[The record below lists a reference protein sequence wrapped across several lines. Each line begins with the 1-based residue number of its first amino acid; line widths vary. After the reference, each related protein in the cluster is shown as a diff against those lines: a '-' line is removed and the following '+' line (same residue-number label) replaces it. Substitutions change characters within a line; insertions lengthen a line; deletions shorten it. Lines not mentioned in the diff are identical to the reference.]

1 MPVLRLFQMRL
12 GKQPHCPR
20 CKAPLKGYVDECP
33 SCGMEKPLPLPWYI
47 FVIMAAILIAAAW
60 FFIDLESIARAILG
74 AREGLRS
81 L

>member
-1 MPVLRLFQMRL
+1 
-12 GKQPHCPR
+12 
-20 CKAPLKGYVDECP
+20 
-33 SCGMEKPLPLPWYI
+33 MEKPLPLPWYI